1 MKKVVVFGGGTGISC
16 LLSGLKLFPIDVTA
30 VITVSDN
37 GSSTGVLKKELDIPA
52 VGDVGK
58 VLLTFEPERVA
69 SLLPGEHRQA
79 LKEAMFGPVHRWS
92 EFDLGRKP
100 NEQIAQEIA
109 LAAGVPGG
117 AKMVLEALYRFPE
130 TMEPLPLYACIAP
143 LKEMGKR
150 LYALTNYAEPSFT
163 FTKED
168 FPALKEL
175 DGEAVSSREKVCKP
189 DKSFYRLLLD
199 RYGIDPAGALYIDDA
214 EANIRAGA
222 ELGLRVWHYFG
233 EDRGA

>member
-1 MKKVVVFGGGTGISC
+1 MDKRLLEAGT
-16 LLSGLKLFPIDVTA
+16 
-30 VITVSDN
+30 VIF
-37 GSSTGVLKKELDIPA
+37 
-52 VGDVGK
+52 DVGK

-100 NEQIAQEIA
+100 NEQIAEEIA
-109 LAAGVPGG
+109 AAAGVPGG

-143 LKEMGKR
+143 LKEMGKK

-163 FTKED
+163 FTKEA

-189 DKSFYRLLLD
+189 DKRFYRLLLD